1 MNTVQDCG
9 TPWPRDGF
17 VIFRRVF
24 DKETV
29 ARLHVLLD
37 EHRAAGTPS
46 RQVLYTHL
54 PPAARS
60 GAGEGMAAL
69 MEQWLNPHACAARLS
84 TLPIAEKLRGWVR
97 SLLQAEPV
105 LFQDFL
111 MSKNPGHQPF
121 PFHQDFPF
129 WPVAEPAGGV
139 LWAPLDPVDE
149 EAGGL
154 TVACGSHLAG
164 IGPPIDLHSGGPQ
177 PGFTTP
183 AETPQRFAA
192 LTPVLDPGDA
202 IWLHPLLWHRSGL
215 NRSGRQRRVWASTWL
230 PEEARWLHARA
241 PRHPATLR
249 LPDGEPV
256 GARGWAPLA
265 AGQVDA

>member
-1 MNTVQDCG
+1 MNTVQDAG
-9 TPWPRDGF
+9 TPWPLDGF

-24 DKETV
+24 DKATV
-29 ARLHVLLD
+29 GRLHVLLD

-54 PPAARS
+54 QPAARS

-69 MEQWLNPHACAARLS
+69 MEQWLNPHIGGVRLS
-84 TLPIAEKLRGWVR
+84 TLPIAKKLRVWVR

-105 LFQDFL
+105 LFQDLL

-177 PGFTTP
+177 PGFTTTV
-183 AETPQRFAA
+183 ETPQRFAA

-230 PEEARWLHARA
+230 PAEARWLHARA

-265 AGQVDA
+265 TGLVDA